1 MKLQESNASRS
12 GKGNSQDL
20 FVIKILLHIV
30 ELGKGNGRPADIAAV
45 ASNRALGFVGL
56 DLGERLKWPRGLKH
70 LRDSS
75 RLNVLDRC
83 QALLNGLDLC
93 QHCARLGQ
101 KQ

>member
-56 DLGERLKWPRGLKH
+56 DLGRAAE
-70 LRDSS
+70 
-75 RLNVLDRC
+75 
-83 QALLNGLDLC
+83 QASGP
-93 QHCARLGQ
+93 QAPAS
-101 KQ
+101 